1 MREKEKEMKWF
12 VFLIPIFFIGCG
24 DIRSTSSEYVE
35 FVKKY
40 GSNTRYYCDET
51 GFLVMEFYMYSNDL
65 VASRRLVKNDS
76 DTPTRCGSATINV
89 KETVATGVFSGS
101 VK

>member
-1 MREKEKEMKWF
+1 
-12 VFLIPIFFIGCG
+12 
-24 DIRSTSSEYVE
+24 
-35 FVKKY
+35 
-40 GSNTRYYCDET
+40 
-51 GFLVMEFYMYSNDL
+51 MEFYMYSNDV